1 MSPQNSCDISLA
13 ITGSGGVGAITAGE
27 LLLSLAGNNGCF
39 GMMRRAFG
47 PQIRGG
53 EAAALLRISHRP
65 VECMNDSFDLLLA
78 LDWQNADRFADEI
91 TLRAD
96 SLIIADPDAGDI
108 PEAVR
113 ALRAETG
120 VDLIEVPMAAL
131 AKGIPAGRSN
141 MVALGLLSHWLGICP
156 DAAGRLIDH
165 VFHGKG
171 EAIVSGSRQ
180 AFEAGFTH
188 PLIVEA
194 RQARPRPGSDTSAC
208 GSAFDGERWDMSGNE
223 GCGLGALRG
232 GIRFAAAYP
241 ITPASDLLEW
251 LAPRLERLGGGMLQ
265 AEDELASINMV
276 LGASF
281 GGVPSMTATSGPGLA
296 LMLEAMGLAV
306 ASETPAVVI
315 NVMRG
320 GPSTG
325 IPTKSEQADLNMAL
339 YGLHGDAPHLV
350 LGALDHADCILT
362 AEWAVRLAEAM
373 QTVAVL
379 LTDQNLAQSRV
390 LIPAPAYRLPEIA
403 PRLRAEPPESLEPA
417 DAAAHYQRYAVT
429 ASGVSPMAIPG
440 TPSCAYVADGLEHTE
455 RGKPS
460 SAAADHQAQ
469 LDKRLRKI
477 TGFDYGDGWAD
488 IRGAGATAILTWG
501 SSTAAA
507 REAAERLRARG
518 REVKVIGIRL
528 LLPVSPDRLAE
539 ALSGVAR
546 VLVVEQSHGRQFHH
560 YLRAHYDI
568 AAATRVLARPGP
580 LPIAPGEIVE
590 QIENWS

>member
-1 MSPQNSCDISLA
+1 MNPQNSCDISLA

-39 GMMRRAFG
+39 GMMRRSFG

-53 EAAALLRISHRP
+53 EAAALVRISHRP
-65 VECMNDSFDLLLA
+65 VECMNDSYDLLLA
-78 LDWQNADRFADEI
+78 LDWQNAERFADEI
-91 TLRAD
+91 ALRPD
-96 SLIIADPDAGDI
+96 SLIIADPDAGEI
-108 PEAVR
+108 PDAI
-113 ALRAETG
+113 LGLG
-120 VDLIEVPMAAL
+120 VEIIAVPMGAL
-131 AKGIPAGRSN
+131 AKDIPAGRSN

-165 VFHGKG
+165 LFQHKG
-171 EAIVSGSRQ
+171 ADIVSGSRQ
-180 AFEAGFTH
+180 AFAAGFTH

-194 RQARPRPGSDTSAC
+194 RQARPRAGSDTSSC
-208 GSAFDGERWDMSGNE
+208 GSADGGERWDLSGNE

-251 LAPRLERLGGGMLQ
+251 LAPRLERLGGSLLQ

-276 LGASF
+276 IGASF
-281 GGVPSMTATSGPGLA
+281 GGVPAMTATSGPGLA
-296 LMLEAMGLAV
+296 LMLESMGLAV
-306 ASETPAVVI
+306 ASETPAVVV

-325 IPTKSEQADLNMAL
+325 LPTKSEQADLNVAL

-362 AEWAVRLAEAM
+362 AEWAVRLAEAL

-390 LIPAPAYRLPEIA
+390 LIRAPAYRLPEIA
-403 PRLRAEPPESLEPA
+403 PRLCAEAAEPAGLTEQ
-417 DAAAHYQRYAVT
+417 YRRYALT

-440 TPSCAYVADGLEHTE
+440 TPGCTYVADGLEHTE

-460 SAAADHQAQ
+460 TAAADHHAQ

-477 TGFDYGDGWAD
+477 SGFDYGELWAD
-488 IRGAGATAILTWG
+488 TRGAGTTAILTWG

-518 REVKVIGIRL
+518 SEVKVIGIRL
-528 LLPVSPDRLAE
+528 LLPASPGKLTAALA
-539 ALSGVAR
+539 GVAR
-546 VLVVEQSHGRQFHH
+546 VLVVEQSHGRQFHQ
-560 YLRAHYDI
+560 YLRAHYEI
-568 AAATRVLARPGP
+568 AAPTRVLARPGP
-580 LPIAPGEIVE
+580 LPITAGEIVE